1 MLQDKQPNLKSSWN
15 LRTLKDL
22 SRLLG
27 VKEEIIN
34 EISNSAHLMYR
45 SREEPKKSG
54 GARPIDVP
62 GNRLKWIQST
72 INKRLLQRTLVHKSA
87 MGGIRGKRLKDNA
100 QKHVG
105 KNLVAKFD
113 LENYFSNISHQQVY
127 DRFCSIGCSPDVA
140 RVLTKLTTYKGR
152 VPQGAPT
159 STMLANLVA
168 AFARDCNSFNARIVS
183 LAKKRRATATT
194 WVDDVT
200 MSGPRNI
207 QKEANTFEKIARQS
221 GFIPNTDKNEFI
233 GNNQQQFV
241 TGAVV
246 NQKVSA
252 SKKYRKA
259 IRAELHQLKVHGPRN
274 ICKEPIKKIKEQL
287 RGKIAHIDNLNPEHG
302 EKLLKEFSAIDWDS

>member
-1 MLQDKQPNLKSSWN
+1 MSGNKKTNLKSYWN

-27 VKEEIIN
+27 EKEENLI

-54 GARPIDVP
+54 GTRPIDNP
-62 GNRLKWIQST
+62 RSRLKKIQSK
-72 INKRLLQRTLVHKSA
+72 INERLLQRTRVHKSA

-100 QKHVG
+100 EKHVG
-105 KNLVAKFD
+105 KNLVGKFD
-113 LENYFSNISHQQVY
+113 LENYFTNISHKQVY
-127 DRFCSIGCSPDVA
+127 NRFCSMGCSPDVA
-140 RVLTKLTTYKGR
+140 RILTKLTTYKGR
-152 VPQGAPT
+152 IPQGAPT

-168 AFARDCNSFNARIVS
+168 AFARDKNSFNARIYS
-183 LAKKRRATATT
+183 LAKKRNATATT
-194 WVDDVT
+194 WVDDVAI
-200 MSGPRNI
+200 SGPRYI
-207 QKEANTFEKIARQS
+207 QKEAKTFEKIARQS
-221 GFIPNTDKNEFI
+221 GFIPNTGKNEFI
-233 GNNQQQFV
+233 GSNQQQFV

-274 ICKEPIKKIKEQL
+274 ICKEPIKKIKARL
-287 RGKIAHIDNLNPEHG
+287 RGKIAHIDNLNHEHG
-302 EKLLKEFSAIDWDS
+302 EKLLKEFRAIDWDS

>member
-1 MLQDKQPNLKSSWN
+1 MFRDKQPNLKSSWN

-34 EISNSAHLMYR
+34 EISQSAHLMYR
-45 SREEPKKSG
+45 SREEPKKTG
-54 GARPIDVP
+54 GTRPIDIP

-72 INKRLLQRTLVHKSA
+72 INKRLLQRTRVHKSA
-87 MGGIRGKRLKDNA
+87 MGGIRAKRLKDNA

-152 VPQGAPT
+152 IPQGAPT

-168 AFARDCNSFNARIVS
+168 GYARDSNSFNARIDS

-200 MSGPRNI
+200 MSGPRYI
-207 QKEANTFEKIARQS
+207 QKEAKTFEKIARQS
-221 GFIPNTDKNEFI
+221 GFIPKNEKNEFT
-233 GNNQQQFV
+233 GSHQQQFV
-241 TGAVV
+241 TGTVV

-252 SKKYRKA
+252 PKHYRKT
-259 IRAELHQLKVHGPRN
+259 IRAEIHQLKVHGPRN
-274 ICKEPIKKIKEQL
+274 VCKEPIKKIKARL
-287 RGKIAHIDNLNPEHG
+287 RSKIAHVASLNHEQG
-302 EKLLKEFSAIDWDS
+302 SKLLKEFSAIDWDS

>member
-1 MLQDKQPNLKSSWN
+1 MSRNKKTNLISFWK
-15 LRTLKDL
+15 LRTSKDL

-27 VKEEIIN
+27 ENEESLI

-45 SREEPKKSG
+45 SREEPKKTG
-54 GARPIDVP
+54 GKRPIDIP
-62 GNRLKWIQST
+62 GNRLKWIQSK
-72 INKRLLQRTLVHKSA
+72 INKRLLQKTRVHRSA

-152 VPQGAPT
+152 IPQGAPT

-168 AFARDCNSFNARIVS
+168 GYARDSNSFNARIDS

-200 MSGPRNI
+200 MSGPRYI
-207 QKEANTFEKIARQS
+207 QKEAKTFEKIARQS
-221 GFIPNTDKNEFI
+221 GFIPNSDKNEFTDS
-233 GNNQQQFV
+233 NQQQFV

-246 NQKVSA
+246 NQKANVS
-252 SKKYRKA
+252 KNYRKT

-274 ICKEPIKKIKEQL
+274 VCKEPIKKIKE
-287 RGKIAHIDNLNPEHG
+287 RIRSKIAHVASLNHQHG
-302 EKLLKEFSAIDWDS
+302 NKLLKEFRTID

>member
-1 MLQDKQPNLKSSWN
+1 MFRDKQPNLKSSWN

-34 EISNSAHLMYR
+34 EISQSAHLMYR
-45 SREEPKKSG
+45 SREEPKKTG
-54 GARPIDVP
+54 GTRPIDIP

-72 INKRLLQRTLVHKSA
+72 INKRLLQRTRVHKSA

-152 VPQGAPT
+152 IPQGAPT

-168 AFARDCNSFNARIVS
+168 GYARDSNSFNARIDS

-200 MSGPRNI
+200 MSGPRYI
-207 QKEANTFEKIARQS
+207 QKEAKTFEKIARQS
-221 GFIPNTDKNEFI
+221 GFIPNSDKNEFTDS
-233 GNNQQQFV
+233 NQQQFV

-246 NQKVSA
+246 NQKPSA
-252 SKKYRKA
+252 PPQIGEPFEPNSISLMSMAQEMFAKSRSKKLRSGFGVK
-259 IRAELHQLKVHGPRN
+259 LH
-274 ICKEPIKKIKEQL
+274 I
-287 RGKIAHIDNLNPEHG
+287 
-302 EKLLKEFSAIDWDS
+302 